1 VKKLIVHDYDL
12 QRWALNKQK
21 EIQIEGFKA
30 SHNWVWKFK
39 NANRIVSRKVTKIV
53 TESYSKERSNINTTA
68 ELFVRSCENYF
79 EDYLPSQIF
88 NSDQSGF
95 NYEIHSGRT
104 LDFVGVKSVEGVVQS
119 ISSTTHSYTIQPTIS
134 ADGDLL
140 SPLFVVLQ
148 EPDGKFGPRVE
159 ENLFQAP
166 NIYVTAS
173 RSGKLT
179 KEHLIEW
186 FKNVYFANTPDKSI
200 LLVDS
205 WTTYNDKNAIEG
217 VKPAEK
223 KFDILKIR

>member
-1 VKKLIVHDYDL
+1 
-12 QRWALNKQK
+12 
-21 EIQIEGFKA
+21 
-30 SHNWVWKFK
+30 
-39 NANRIVSRKVTKIV
+39 
-53 TESYSKERSNINTTA
+53 
-68 ELFVRSCENYF
+68 VRSCENYF

-134 ADGDLL
+134 ADGNLL
-140 SPLFVVLQ
+140 SPLFVALQ